1 MWIPSPV
8 LQTPTH
14 VWSQKHPVPLLSF
27 THFTICSIW
36 AIWLP
41 SLGQAWVLLMS
52 HSCRLR
58 SLESL
63 WRDSPP
69 ARRGLWWQ
77 KSVEGEVSKE
87 SWQGRSKGPGL
98 AASLSM
104 KTPVPMALCMGGH
117 LFLAD
122 FIPKVLCGPWLGTG
136 QKAMAGWRE
145 ARPFNWGG
153 RLEHSTEVGSTLK
166 LHTVAQGWGESTDK
180 MDPNQPRLSPRY
192 QPSIGIQVWAE
203 ADLVNSL

>member
-1 MWIPSPV
+1 MWIPFAV
-8 LQTPTH
+8 LQTPTRA
-14 VWSQKHPVPLLSF
+14 WSQKHPVPLLSF
-27 THFTICSIW
+27 THFTTCSIW

-52 HSCRLR
+52 HSFRLR

-104 KTPVPMALCMGGH
+104 KPPVPMALCMGG
-117 LFLAD
+117 
-122 FIPKVLCGPWLGTG
+122 PCVP
-136 QKAMAGWRE
+136 
-145 ARPFNWGG
+145 G
-153 RLEHSTEVGSTLK
+153 RLHSKGPVWTTTRDRAEGGGWLEGSQAL
-166 LHTVAQGWGESTDK
+166 
-180 MDPNQPRLSPRY
+180 
-192 QPSIGIQVWAE
+192 
-203 ADLVNSL
+203 